1 MSEGTAKKFM
11 FVNRSAPYGTIYALE
26 SLEVVLISAA
36 FDQDVSL
43 AFVEDG
49 VWQLRKGQQT
59 KGIETKNFSP
69 TYRALEG
76 YDVEKLYV
84 ERESLEAR
92 GLSEDDL
99 IVDVT
104 VLSSGELGRLM
115 DEQDRLR
122 AAKLEQLRDDVRE
135 GIASGVSQPWS
146 ASKAKSEARARRARK
161 AA

>member
-1 MSEGTAKKFM
+1 MSTKKFM
-11 FVNRSAPYGTIYALE
+11 FVNRKAPYGTIYALE

-59 KGIETKNFSP
+59 KGIEAKNFSP

-115 DEQDRLR
+115 DEQDVVL
-122 AAKLEQLRDDVRE
+122 
-135 GIASGVSQPWS
+135 SF
-146 ASKAKSEARARRARK
+146 
-161 AA
+161 